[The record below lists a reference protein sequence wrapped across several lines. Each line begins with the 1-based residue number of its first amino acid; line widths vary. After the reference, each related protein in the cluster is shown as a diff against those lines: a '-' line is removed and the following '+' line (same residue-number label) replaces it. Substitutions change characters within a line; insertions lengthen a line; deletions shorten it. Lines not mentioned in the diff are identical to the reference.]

1 MRNHRNQLLK
11 ITTTAAMMA
20 LTCVLTLAVRIPS
33 PTKGYLN
40 LGDCAVLFGG
50 WLLGPVWGP
59 VAGGVGS
66 ALADLFAGYPV
77 YVPGTLV
84 LKAAM
89 AFTVSLVPCRFCGNE
104 RKHPGVGFIAASV
117 LAETFMTAG
126 YWFYEAAVI
135 GEGFTVAF
143 AGVSGNV
150 VQGIAGAAGAYFLAG
165 VLSHTAIR
173 RVCGVGG
180 FGKGQTK

>member
-1 MRNHRNQLLK
+1 MKNNRNHLLK
-11 ITTTAAMMA
+11 ISAAAAMMA

-50 WLLGPVWGP
+50 WLLGPVCGP
-59 VAGGVGS
+59 IAGGMGS

-77 YVPGTLV
+77 YIPGTLV
-84 LKAAM
+84 IKAVM
-89 AFTVSLVPCRFCGNE
+89 AFLAALVPYRFR
-104 RKHPGVGFIAASV
+104 RKESAHPGIGFVLSAVIA
-117 LAETFMTAG
+117 EGFMTAG
-126 YWFYEAAVI
+126 YWLYEAFVV
-135 GEGFTVAF
+135 GEGFAAAF

-165 VLSHTAIR
+165 AFSHTGIR
-173 RVCGVGG
+173 RACRL
-180 FGKGQTK
+180 